1 MWLLFDRAGQFFL
14 DFAGFHF
21 VNDLLVMFV
30 YRATA
35 SVLGSG
41 VQASLFDMPLGNFQ
55 MLVNIHVN
63 VSFQ

>member
-1 MWLLFDRAGQFFL
+1 
-14 DFAGFHF
+14 
-21 VNDLLVMFV
+21 
-30 YRATA
+30 
-35 SVLGSG
+35 